1 MNTSKKILCAVAL
14 LTPLLIVGCAGGGGG
29 NGNVADATAV
39 PDSAGASVSAFLAF
53 ITSLSANDETS
64 EPLTIGD
71 NFAVPADEEN
81 DSQPLT

>member
-1 MNTSKKILCAVAL
+1 MNTSKKMLCAVAL
-14 LTPLLIVGCAGGGGG
+14 LTPLLIVGCGGGDDD

-39 PDSAGASVSAFLAF
+39 PDGAGASAAAFLAF
-53 ITSLSANDETS
+53 ISSLGANDETS

-81 DSQPLT
+81 DS